1 MSNPTHHPGILL
13 HALNI
18 LLINSMRVII
28 PIKLIY
34 LYASMPPGVNKY
46 ILRLTLMKKGVGGG
60 MNEAKSL
67 VKDNKPRG
75 PNIQYY

>member
-1 MSNPTHHPGILL
+1 MSNPTHDPGILL

-34 LYASMPPGVNKY
+34 LPPGVNKY
-46 ILRLTLMKKGVGGG
+46 ILRLTLIKKGVGGG

-75 PNIQYY
+75 PNIEYY